1 MFTVRNLEKNPNLLV
16 APTDMFVLP
25 PPGTVKWDENQNLDN
40 AESYKNVVENL
51 KDIVRK
57 KRIDCWPPFQDFD
70 K

>member
-1 MFTVRNLEKNPNLLV
+1 
-16 APTDMFVLP
+16 MFVLP

-40 AESYKNVVENL
+40 TESYKNVVENL